1 MRSSR
6 SIYGMA
12 SLKAMLS
19 KTSIFFNIGRY
30 VLPILSSALLNSLSQ
45 ANRHVYPVMYR
56 VALDVLPMQASAV
69 PSERVFS
76 SSKETMTARR
86 ANLSPQM
93 MEVLQILKYA
103 FRHDRMDFLHS
114 FVATEADLRET
125 AFTAETVA
133 DLAKQGK
140 FNDIAELFEG
150 DDDDE

>member
-1 MRSSR
+1 
-6 SIYGMA
+6 
-12 SLKAMLS
+12 
-19 KTSIFFNIGRY
+19 
-30 VLPILSSALLNSLSQ
+30 
-45 ANRHVYPVMYR
+45 MYR